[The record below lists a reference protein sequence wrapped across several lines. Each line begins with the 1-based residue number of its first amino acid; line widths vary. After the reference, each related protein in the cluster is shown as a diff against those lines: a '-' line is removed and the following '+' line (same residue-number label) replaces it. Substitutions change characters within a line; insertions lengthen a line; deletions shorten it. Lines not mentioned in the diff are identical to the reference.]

1 MNLNCH
7 LIWSYSHCL
16 NFQTVTNQNDVMT
29 LSNYW
34 TVYIHLVKEDHQ
46 WRRMMLCLHVA
57 NNETNNYQTWQPLFD
72 SLKVTI
78 PPINKEPV
86 RKLYRITNVTNKAV
100 SFIKRSNCSKCIKLL
115 NIYELCHSSTSKE
128 YPLSNE
134 NWTYKHWYE

>member
-1 MNLNCH
+1 MELQSLSQFSNSNESKWC
-7 LIWSYSHCL
+7 
-16 NFQTVTNQNDVMT
+16 NDAKQLLDSVYT
-29 LSNYW
+29 LS
-34 TVYIHLVKEDHQ
+34 KKDHQ

-72 SLKVTI
+72 FPKVTI

-115 NIYELCHSSTSKE
+115 NICESGHSSTSKE

-134 NWTYKHWYE
+134 NWTYKYWYE